1 MKDYSIALSVTS
13 VKAGV
18 VKFGVRNMG
27 GMPHQ
32 FDLIKTDLAPDKLP
46 IDSAAAK
53 AKEDG
58 LVKQVLNIGPG
69 KVATTSADL
78 QPGHYVIICNVAGH
92 YKLGMSVPGFTAGG
106 FLIHF
111 VRFSSFTGPP
121 APPAMPVFLLAMCV
135 RSGPTLPCAVVPWTV
150 WQPVHGSERNVS
162 RPFFV
167 AGSVPRLASATALFA
182 QAAKSSGVCTTS
194 VMSMSA
200 WPVPQNSKHWPL

>member
-1 MKDYSIALSVTS
+1 VIPRLAAALCLVVLVVSCGAGQPETLPGDVQVAVEMKDYSIALSVTS

-92 YKLGMSVPGFTAGG
+92 YQLGMRAELKV
-106 FLIHF
+106 
-111 VRFSSFTGPP
+111 
-121 APPAMPVFLLAMCV
+121 
-135 RSGPTLPCAVVPWTV
+135 
-150 WQPVHGSERNVS
+150 E
-162 RPFFV
+162 
-167 AGSVPRLASATALFA
+167 
-182 QAAKSSGVCTTS
+182 
-194 VMSMSA
+194 
-200 WPVPQNSKHWPL
+200 